1 MMGKIGKG
9 ISNSNRKIE
18 VKRSAES
25 TAMRMEF
32 VKTNLRRIFLSSKA
46 IKPLNFA
53 DNIEHR
59 HVHSDNDTAH

>member
-9 ISNSNRKIE
+9 ISNNNKKRD
-18 VKRSAES
+18 VNRSAES

-32 VKTNLRRIFLSSKA
+32 VNTNLRRIFLSSKA
-46 IKPLNFA
+46 INPLNFA

-59 HVHSDNDTAH
+59 HIHSDNDTTD